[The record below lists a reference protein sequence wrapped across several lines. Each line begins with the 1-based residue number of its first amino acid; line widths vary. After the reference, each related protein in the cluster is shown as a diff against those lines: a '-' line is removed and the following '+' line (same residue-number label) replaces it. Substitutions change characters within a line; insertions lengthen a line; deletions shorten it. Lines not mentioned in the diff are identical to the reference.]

1 MKIIYKGF
9 EIVATRNASFGG
21 WENIY
26 YTVMHKTGGWFLE
39 DSFCECEDKI
49 EDFVNGLT
57 LMVDDY
63 LNNDSDVS
71 LTI

>member
-9 EIVATRNASFGG
+9 EIVAKRNASF
-21 WENIY
+21 
-26 YTVMHKTGGWFLE
+26 GGWFLE

-49 EDFVNGLT
+49 EDFVNGLK